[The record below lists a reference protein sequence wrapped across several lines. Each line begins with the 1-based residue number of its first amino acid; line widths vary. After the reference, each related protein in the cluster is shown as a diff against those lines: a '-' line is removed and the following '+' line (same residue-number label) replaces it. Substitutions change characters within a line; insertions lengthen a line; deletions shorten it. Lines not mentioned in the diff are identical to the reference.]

1 MTLDVSF
8 LPQLTEAERSAL
20 TWEDVTRPDLSRDG
34 TSWSHQPR
42 PDHPRGSVALH
53 APVATTALVT
63 TVTDRLRT
71 AQRTHLADR
80 PVLDIVDTLGQVAL
94 QWADPAFPL
103 RRTAEDLLPRITGY
117 APLHIRRTLRQYLT
131 TFRRENLLR
140 FLAQDFPDPGVLDG
154 FRPSPAGGR
163 RRARGPEVL
172 AQIFAGNVPGLPAW
186 DLVCGLLVKSAVL
199 GKPASGEPLFA
210 SLFARSIELVDPDL
224 ASCLAILPWSGGNT
238 AVEDGA
244 FAGSDAVVATGSA
257 RALASLRARVPGHV
271 RLIEH
276 GATVSLAVIAAEAL
290 RTDRFTETAR
300 RLARDVAHY
309 DQQACLSPHVVYVEQ
324 SAGEESAGVPLD
336 VFAAAVATELAAVE
350 RRSPRAPLTLEEAAA
365 REEAEFA
372 AWDDDS
378 RTLLTAGDD
387 SPWAVSIEPLDAP
400 FEASPLGRFVRL
412 VPVTGASAI
421 AESLA
426 AVRGVVQSAGLACAP
441 QRVEE
446 FGDALAASGVDRV
459 AALGRMGAPAP
470 GWHHDGRAGL
480 GELVT
485 WTDLEPS
492 LDWQLEVYE
501 PDDRSGGGP
510 VQGASADD

>member
-1 MTLDVSF
+1 
-8 LPQLTEAERSAL
+8 
-20 TWEDVTRPDLSRDG
+20 
-34 TSWSHQPR
+34 
-42 PDHPRGSVALH
+42 
-53 APVATTALVT
+53 
-63 TVTDRLRT
+63 
-71 AQRTHLADR
+71 
-80 PVLDIVDTLGQVAL
+80 
-94 QWADPAFPL
+94 
-103 RRTAEDLLPRITGY
+103 
-117 APLHIRRTLRQYLT
+117 
-131 TFRRENLLR
+131 
-140 FLAQDFPDPGVLDG
+140 
-154 FRPSPAGGR
+154 
-163 RRARGPEVL
+163 
-172 AQIFAGNVPGLPAW
+172 
-186 DLVCGLLVKSAVL
+186 
-199 GKPASGEPLFA
+199 
-210 SLFARSIELVDPDL
+210 
-224 ASCLAILPWSGGNT
+224 
-238 AVEDGA
+238 
-244 FAGSDAVVATGSA
+244 
-257 RALASLRARVPGHV
+257 
-271 RLIEH
+271 
-276 GATVSLAVIAAEAL
+276 VSLAVIAAEAL

-350 RRSPRAPLTLEEAAA
+350 RRSPRAPLTLEEAAAWAHA